1 MNLLRKA
8 RKFYR
13 LSRRTDDGG
22 LPRILILYVTS
33 SCNQSC
39 THCFYAD
46 NLNQKTDLKFDEIE
60 KISRDLGQVDNIL
73 VGGGEPFTRTELPD
87 ILRLF
92 YENNGTRTFSIPT
105 NGTLLGRM
113 IPTIEAIMRNCP
125 EARVNVN
132 FSFDGLE
139 ETHNEI
145 RQFHDGFERSMKN
158 CEKILAHFHGE
169 DRLHFSVTSTIMDK
183 NVDEMIDLS
192 DYIEKRFSGDLP
204 IMYGFLRGE
213 PKDKALSLP
222 PVKDLRKVHKNAV
235 KQRKAASLL
244 DKVIYNA
251 LFELKIATLKKQTQV
266 VPCRAGELM
275 GVIYADGTVSSCEIL
290 DTIGSVRDYDSLGDL
305 WKSENARKQRQ
316 SIRNKECV
324 CTHEC
329 FMGPSL
335 TYHGKAWFT
344 LPYYYLRNKVA
355 TALSG

>member
-1 MNLLRKA
+1 MNLAGKA

-13 LSRRTDDGG
+13 LSRRTLDDD
-22 LPRILILYVTS
+22 LPRILILFVTS
-33 SCNQSC
+33 TCNQSC
-39 THCFYAD
+39 GHCFYAAS
-46 NLNQKTDLKFDEIE
+46 LNQKTDLKFDEIE

-92 YENNGTRTFSIPT
+92 YENNGTRMFSIPT

-113 IPTIEAIMRNCP
+113 IPAIEAIMRDCP
-125 EARVNVN
+125 DARVNVN

-145 RQFHDGFERSMKN
+145 RQFHNGFERSMEN
-158 CEKILAHFHGE
+158 CEKVMAHFRTQ
-169 DRLHFSVTSTIMDK
+169 DRLHFSVTSTVMDK

-192 DYIEKRFSGDLP
+192 DYIEKRFNGDLP

-213 PKDKALSLP
+213 PKDETLRLP
-222 PVKDLRKVHKNAV
+222 PVKDLRRVHKNAV
-235 KQRKAASLL
+235 KRRKAAPLL
-244 DKVIYNA
+244 DKIIYNA
-251 LFELKIATLKKQTQV
+251 MFELKIATLRKQTQV
-266 VPCRAGELM
+266 IPCRAGELM
-275 GVIYADGTVSSCEIL
+275 GVIYADGTVSSCEML
-290 DTIGSVRDYDSLGDL
+290 DPIGSVRDHDSFGDL
-305 WKSENARKQRQ
+305 WRSEQARKQRQ
-316 SIRNKECV
+316 SICDKECA

-335 TYHGKAWFT
+335 TYHKNAWFT

-355 TALSG
+355 TAFSG